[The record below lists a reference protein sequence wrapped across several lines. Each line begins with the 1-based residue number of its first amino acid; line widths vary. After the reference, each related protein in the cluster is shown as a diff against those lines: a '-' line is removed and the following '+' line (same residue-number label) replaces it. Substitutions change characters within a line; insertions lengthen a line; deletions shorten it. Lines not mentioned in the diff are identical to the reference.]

1 MILGIIILIIIISN
15 SCNVTDDN
23 SNDYNDVDGNDEN
36 DNDDLNCKNSCWY
49 SCLLSVWNRFA
60 GQLSFGDKIF

>member
-1 MILGIIILIIIISN
+1 MILGIIISIIIIRN

-36 DNDDLNCKNSCWY
+36 DNDDKKEYCKNSC
-49 SCLLSVWNRFA
+49 
-60 GQLSFGDKIF
+60 